1 MAKTSDPFLRGSGRR
16 GGWFSWRVFVYVC
29 GALLLFSACIVWR
42 VQLERLVWS
51 VALPLEHVRVF
62 FGTSEN
68 EILRAE
74 LASTTARVADRDAL
88 YAENQDLKAR
98 LNRNGGKQVILA
110 GVTLRPPAIPYDT
123 LLVDAGEAEGVV
135 EGALVYASGTTL
147 IGRVGDVY
155 GHSARV
161 VLFSAPGEVY
171 DALLRG
177 QVPVQMQGQGSG
189 SFVGQVPAGTK
200 VMEGDALVFPGVAS
214 GFAGTV
220 SHVALK
226 EGESFETLYA
236 HLPVDPLLLRFVEI
250 ELHAAQ

>member
-1 MAKTSDPFLRGSGRR
+1 MAKISNQFLRKR
-16 GGWFSWRVFVYVC
+16 GGWFSWRVFMYVFC
-29 GALLLFSACIVWR
+29 AVVLFGACVLWR
-42 VQLERLVWS
+42 TQLERVVWS
-51 VALPLEHVRVF
+51 ALLPLEHVRAS
-62 FGTSEN
+62 FGTSNN

-74 LASTTARVADRDAL
+74 LASTTALVADRDAL
-88 YAENQDLKAR
+88 YAENLDLKAR
-98 LNRNGGKQVILA
+98 LNRNGSKQVLLA

-135 EGALVYASGTTL
+135 PGALVYASGTTL
-147 IGRVGDVY
+147 IGRIGDVY

-171 DALLRG
+171 DVLLRG

-200 VMEGDALVFPGVAS
+200 VIEGDTLIFPGIAS
-214 GFAGTV
+214 GLAGVV
-220 SHVALK
+220 SHVVTK
-226 EGESFETLYA
+226 DGESFETLYA

-250 ELHAAQ
+250 DLHAAE